1 MLRIAIALSLTCAI
15 VPAHAEIFKCVDP
28 AGKVEYRNS
37 ACPSGTQSAALDLPV
52 ATTGKTLEIRR
63 SSDERDLRRDADSKE
78 IERPAAAPRA
88 RPSEPVNALPPA
100 PAEKQK

>member
-1 MLRIAIALSLTCAI
+1 MHRIAMAFSLTFAI
-15 VPAHAEIFKCVDP
+15 VPAHADIFKCVDS

-52 ATTGKTLEIRR
+52 ASTGQTLEIRR
-63 SSDERDLRRDADSKE
+63 SSDERELRRDADGKE
-78 IERPAAAPRA
+78 IERPATAPRA
-88 RPSEPVNALPPA
+88 RPAEPVNALPPP

>member
-1 MLRIAIALSLTCAI
+1 MLRTVIAFSLTFAF
-15 VPAHAEIFKCVDP
+15 VPAHAQIFKCIDP

-52 ATTGKTLEIRR
+52 AATGKTLEIRR
-63 SSDERDLRRDADSKE
+63 SADDRDLRRDLDSKE
-78 IERPAAAPRA
+78 IERPATAPRA
-88 RPSEPVNALPPA
+88 RPSEPVNALPPP

>member
-1 MLRIAIALSLTCAI
+1 MLRIAMAFSLTCAI
-15 VPAHAEIFKCVDP
+15 VPAHADIFKCVDS

-52 ATTGKTLEIRR
+52 AGTGQTLEIRR
-63 SSDERDLRRDADSKE
+63 SSDEREPRRDAGGKE
-78 IERPAAAPRA
+78 IERPATAPRA
-88 RPSEPVNALPPA
+88 RPVEPVNALPPP

>member
-1 MLRIAIALSLTCAI
+1 MLRIAMAFSLTCAI
-15 VPAHAEIFKCVDP
+15 VPAHADIFKCVDS

-52 ATTGKTLEIRR
+52 AGTGQTLEIRR
-63 SSDERDLRRDADSKE
+63 SSDESELRRDVGSKE

-88 RPSEPVNALPPA
+88 RPVEPVNALPP
-100 PAEKQK
+100 PPEKQK